1 MQEKRPNIV
10 LGYRA
15 DQGGEPIQTLIGP
28 MKEEKCLIFDLST
41 GETTVFIPQEDE
53 SEQEPFI
60 PCDDETNEKIFKM
73 MRKKPAVYVKFCN
86 VLNQKIPR

>member
-15 DQGGEPIQTLIGP
+15 DSGGEPVKTLIGP
-28 MKEEKCLIFDLST
+28 MKEEKCLIFDLTT
-41 GETTVFIPQEDE
+41 GETTVFTPLEEE
-53 SEQEPFI
+53 SDQEPFI

-86 VLNQKIPR
+86 LLNQKIPR